1 MCVCVCVC
9 VCVCTYARVCVC
21 VCVFERVSDPA
32 ELKNA
37 LLLKAVSEA
46 MIYRGER

>member
-1 MCVCVCVC
+1 MVCVCVC
-9 VCVCTYARVCVC
+9 ARACICVSVHACMCL
-21 VCVFERVSDPA
+21 SDPA